1 MATPIHSVWIFELVY
16 CVHMA
21 RIDLLDHAAI
31 VLLRWVVLYTIRDT
45 NVKPSQNYR
54 QRTQQDKQDIKYKG
68 GNMNPESKTIKYRRA
83 EMIK

>member
-1 MATPIHSVWIFELVY
+1 MATPIHSVWIFEVVY

-21 RIDLLDHAAI
+21 RIELLDHAAI
-31 VLLRWVVLYTIRDT
+31 VLWRWVVLYAIRDT

-54 QRTQQDKQDIKYKG
+54 RWIQQHKQVVKHEG
-68 GNMNPESKTIKYRRA
+68 GNMTPESKTVKYKRR